1 MSWNRINEF
10 WVCLH
15 CTTKSLYWTQK
26 QEQKRTHGQN
36 MSIDN
41 TNILGTIHSNDKL
54 ETDETFSLENKSSEN
69 YHIVSDHVN
78 ENPASVFKRFADEY
92 IVCKFWWFLKRG
104 TILMSDAWQLSK
116 QVKHGRYI
124 RFSFIQTSC
133 RVLVPFRNN
142 AVCISIFRCL
152 NIKKCN

>member
-1 MSWNRINEF
+1 MITWGKAHTHTQIVTNTNLRTLKTRWRKLGYGVLYIPNFVSWNRINEF

-26 QEQKRTHGQN
+26 QEQKRTHGQTL
-36 MSIDN
+36 SIDN

-78 ENPASVFKRFADEY
+78 EDPASR
-92 IVCKFWWFLKRG
+92 CSSGSR
-104 TILMSDAWQLSK
+104 MN
-116 QVKHGRYI
+116 
-124 RFSFIQTSC
+124 TSYAN
-133 RVLVPFRNN
+133 FDD
-142 AVCISIFRCL
+142 F
-152 NIKKCN
+152 